1 MKPWR
6 TTMYRIG
13 NSEVT
18 AVREAIKSGRLF
30 RYANMTGAKEQ
41 SRVEAFESGWEKFT
55 GSAHCLSTTSGTSSL
70 ICSLTALGI
79 GPGDEVIVPGY
90 TYIATAL
97 AVLKAGAI
105 PVIAEIDESC
115 TLDPKSLAELAG
127 PRTKAVIP
135 VHMMGMPCDMD
146 SILRV
151 SREKNLYVLEDACQ
165 AAGGTYK
172 GKILG
177 TLGDMG
183 VFSFNFYKIIASGE
197 GGALITNNRKLY
209 ERAFMEHD
217 GGGALWPDND
227 DIKAP
232 FFAGGNSRNS
242 EISGAILLEQL
253 KRLPGILSDLRM
265 VHRTLSGLLE
275 PAGPVH
281 IAPSRDTEGDCGIQT
296 TLLTDDTV
304 SMRKLLNLLGEA
316 GVEADSPVD
325 SDRHLFYNWDPILSQ
340 RGAAHPLMNP
350 YKMPANAE
358 CRLDYPE
365 DMLPRT
371 RDIVSRTIMIR
382 HNIDWSEKDVMKTA
396 EKINRCIQKAAAS

>member
-1 MKPWR
+1 
-6 TTMYRIG
+6 MYRIG
-13 NSEVT
+13 NPEIN
-18 AVREAIKSGRLF
+18 AVGEAIKSGRLF
-30 RYANMTGAKEQ
+30 RYANMTGAKEN
-41 SRVEAFESGWEKFT
+41 SRVEAFESEWAGFT
-55 GSAHCLSTTSGTSSL
+55 AASHCLSTTSGTASL

-97 AVLKAGAI
+97 AVLKTGAI

-115 TLDPKSLAELAG
+115 TLDPESLKELAG

-146 SILRV
+146 SILQIA
-151 SREKNLYVLEDACQ
+151 REKNLFVLEDACQ
-165 AAGGTYK
+165 AAGGSYK
-172 GKILG
+172 GKVLG

-197 GGALITNNRKLY
+197 GGSLITNDRNLY

-253 KRLPGILSDLRM
+253 KRLPGILSDLRRAR
-265 VHRTLSGLLE
+265 RTIAGLLK
-275 PAGPVH
+275 PAGPIH
-281 IAPSRDTEGDCGIQT
+281 ITPSRDSEGDCGIQT
-296 TLLTDDTV
+296 TLLADDAE
-304 SMRKLLNLLGEA
+304 SMRNLLGRLIKAGIEA
-316 GVEADSPVD
+316 ETPAD
-325 SDRHLFYNWDPILSQ
+325 SDRHLFYNWEPILSL
-340 RGAAHPLMNP
+340 RGAAHPMMNP
-350 YKMPANAE
+350 YKMAANAE
-358 CRLDYPE
+358 CRCNYPD

-371 RDIVSRTIMIR
+371 RNIVARTIMIR
-382 HNIDWSEKDVMKTA
+382 HNIDWNEKELKETA
-396 EKINRCIQKAAAS
+396 AVINKCIRELEGS

>member
-1 MKPWR
+1 
-6 TTMYRIG
+6 MYRIG
-13 NSEVT
+13 NSEIE
-18 AVREAIKSGRLF
+18 AVGKAIKSGRLF
-30 RYANMTGAKEQ
+30 RYANIAGEKDR
-41 SRVEAFESGWEKFT
+41 SRVEAFETEWARFT
-55 GSAHCLSTTSGTSSL
+55 GAAHCLSTTSGTSSL
-70 ICSLTALGI
+70 ICALTALGI

-97 AVLKAGAI
+97 AVLKTGAI

-115 TLDPKSLAELAG
+115 TLDPKSLEELAG

-146 SILRV
+146 SILRIAG
-151 SREKNLYVLEDACQ
+151 EKNLAVLEDACQ
-165 AAGGTYK
+165 AAGGSYK

-183 VFSFNFYKIIASGE
+183 VFSFNFYKIITSGE
-197 GGALITNNRKLY
+197 GGALITDKRELY

-227 DIKAP
+227 DIKSP

-242 EISGAILLEQL
+242 EISGAILIEQL
-253 KRLPGILSDLRM
+253 KRLPGILSDLRSI
-265 VHRTLSGLLE
+265 RRRLSELLKT
-275 PAGPVH
+275 AGPVH
-281 IAPSRDTEGDCGIQT
+281 ITPSRDPRGDCGIQT
-296 TLLTDDTV
+296 TLLCDDEG
-304 SMRKLLNLLGEA
+304 SMRKLLNLLIGA

-325 SDRHLFYNWDPILSQ
+325 SDRHLFYNWDPVLSK

-350 YKMPANAE
+350 YRMPANSE

-365 DMLPRT
+365 DMLPHT
-371 RDIVSRTIMIR
+371 RDIVARTIMIR
-382 HNIDWSEKDVMKTA
+382 HNIDWKEEDIRSTA
-396 EKINRCIQKAAAS
+396 EKINRCIQETSET